1 MKNIIDKVI
10 KLYKKYEEIIMY
22 LIMGVLATIVNLIV
36 KLGMLYTFLDAAND
50 IHVQIAVVTS
60 WIVAC
65 TFAYFT
71 NRIFVFK
78 SKNKNIL
85 QEIKSKKILKE
96 FISFV
101 GARIIT
107 LLVDMLI
114 MFIFVTLLKM
124 NSDLWVF
131 IWTIVSQIVVI
142 ILNYI
147 FSKLFIFKKDRD
159 RK

>member
-1 MKNIIDKVI
+1 MKKIFSKCVE
-10 KLYKKYEEIIMY
+10 LYKKYEEIIMY
-22 LIMGVLATIVNLIV
+22 LIMGFLATIVSLIV
-36 KLGMLYTFLDAAND
+36 KLGMLYTFLDATNE
-50 IHVQIAVVTS
+50 IHVQISVVVS
-60 WIVAC
+60 WLVAC

-78 SKNKNIL
+78 SK
-85 QEIKSKKILKE
+85 SKKILKE
-96 FISFV
+96 YLSFM
-101 GARIIT
+101 GARVIT

-131 IWTIVSQIVVI
+131 IWTVISQIIVI

-147 FSKLFIFKKDRD
+147 FSKLFIFKKNKDT
-159 RK
+159 K

>member
-10 KLYKKYEEIIMY
+10 KLYKKYEEIVMY

-78 SKNKNIL
+78 S
-85 QEIKSKKILKE
+85 KSKKILKE

-147 FSKLFIFKKDRD
+147 FSKLFIFKKNKDT
-159 RK
+159 K